1 MIVAKY
7 GNYVR
12 KFMWQRVGRQ
22 GKGDISLT
30 VHRRAILKVVKSM
43 CNGIKKIKCT
53 LMKCHTNINS
63 TPFTQLPHKFS
74 YIVAILGHNHFA
86 SPNIRGPI
94 LVLIPYFPTKIMM
107 ITMFNEWYKV
117 APLSFKSYF
126 ATHVA
131 KNVTVIETFSW
142 HLYDFFKSLWWYVF
156 ISKCLMSEQ

>member
-1 MIVAKY
+1 VRTICSSAKKPKTCCSYSKYWAIQNDCGQVWQLCTKIYVATC
-7 GNYVR
+7 G
-12 KFMWQRVGRQ
+12 Q

-30 VHRRAILKVVKSM
+30 VHRRAILKV
-43 CNGIKKIKCT
+43 
-53 LMKCHTNINS
+53 NS

-107 ITMFNEWYKV
+107 ITMFNEWCKV

-131 KNVTVIETFSW
+131 KNVTVI
-142 HLYDFFKSLWWYVF
+142 
-156 ISKCLMSEQ
+156 